1 MAKHRCAILDD
12 YQSVALKMAD
22 WSKVA
27 GDLEIEVFSEPLG
40 GAEAVAQTL
49 KGFAIICAMRSMCLR
64 PSRKPCRKH
73 RHDHHI

>member
-27 GDLEIEVFSEPLG
+27 GDLEIKVFTDPFGSPEDAARAL
-40 GAEAVAQTL
+40 Q
-49 KGFAIICAMRSMCLR
+49 GFGIGLA
-64 PSRKPCRKH
+64 
-73 RHDHHI
+73 

>member
-27 GDLEIEVFSEPLG
+27 GDLDIKVFSEPLG
-40 GAEAVAQTL
+40 GPEAVARALDRADIWIEQRL
-49 KGFAIICAMRSMCLR
+49 PPLLA
-64 PSRKPCRKH
+64 
-73 RHDHHI
+73 